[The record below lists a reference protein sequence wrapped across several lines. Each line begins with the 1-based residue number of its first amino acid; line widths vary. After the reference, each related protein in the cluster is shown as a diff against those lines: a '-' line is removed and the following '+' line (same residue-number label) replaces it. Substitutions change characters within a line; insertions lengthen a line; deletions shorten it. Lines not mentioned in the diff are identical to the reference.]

1 MVIVM
6 NLRRGTCWL
15 APLLISTLLPAGLR
29 AASLAEVKMVY
40 LFPMEHGLDQYLANR
55 LTQGHILKVVT
66 DPKVA
71 DAILTDKLGVAFET
85 QLLQVRPDLKPVPP
99 PKPVTD
105 KDKDKS
111 KDDKDKDKTE
121 TEKKED
127 EPPAIPPGSF
137 RGAKGTVFLVDAKSQ
152 QVVWSNYQKSN
163 NHTPEDMERMAAKIA
178 KSLETDLNPPP
189 PKAKK

>member
-15 APLLISTLLPAGLR
+15 APLLISTLVPAALR
-29 AASLAEVKMVY
+29 AATLAEVKMVY

-71 DAILTDKLGVAFET
+71 DAIITDKLGVAFET
-85 QLLQVRPDLKPVPP
+85 QLLLVRPDLKPVPP

-105 KDKDKS
+105 KDKDKDKD
-111 KDDKDKDKTE
+111 KDDKDKA
-121 TEKKED
+121 EKKEE
-127 EPPAIPPGSF
+127 EPFSVPPGLF
-137 RGAKGTVFLVDAKSQ
+137 HGAKGTVFLVDAKSQ
-152 QVVWSNYQKSN
+152 QVVWSNDQKPG

-178 KSLETDLNPPP
+178 KSLETDLNPAP